1 MSQFVLRGLGPWMS
15 ACERSQTQWTFDQ
28 AKSDREVGDV
38 TVGDLPLRDM
48 VGTGG
53 KVEQFA
59 DVNLNV
65 SLDPTQ
71 TFWDNTIYCLCAQ
84 AKFLELPPP
93 FCLKSGPNV
102 PYSMHADHCHHPIHH
117 STS

>member
-1 MSQFVLRGLGPWMS
+1 MS

-28 AKSDREVGDV
+28 AKSDREVGEV

-65 SLDPTQ
+65 PLDPTQ
-71 TFWDNTIYCLCAQ
+71 TFWDNTIYRLCGIQ
-84 AKFLELPPP
+84 NYHLPEVRTKCP
-93 FCLKSGPNV
+93 LQ
-102 PYSMHADHCHHPIHH
+102 HADHCHPIHH
-117 STS
+117 SP